1 MELLLVFPNLN
12 LFSHEKKLSSS
23 SRRTNHSDKTMNN
36 IHSRL
41 RYSISK
47 GAKCSRGKA
56 GLRDRNLGVWPN
68 SAFII
73 CSRASEMSGRVLIPK
88 VSPME
93 CTDHRVFTRHRLAW
107 VDGTWKSA
115 RNSPIEVITPSINV
129 CPACCS
135 WWAVSSWASQ
145 LIFGNNSFL
154 TCEIR
159 LLKQI
164 SFKKSNFCFGERI
177 TGTIFSVSQFSIV
190 VYCLYTTENGIIIQ

>member
-23 SRRTNHSDKTMNN
+23 SRRTNHSDKTMND

-88 VSPME
+88 VQWNVLITESLLDTGWHELMALE
-93 CTDHRVFTRHRLAW
+93 NQQ
-107 VDGTWKSA
+107 GTL
-115 RNSPIEVITPSINV
+115 P
-129 CPACCS
+129 
-135 WWAVSSWASQ
+135 
-145 LIFGNNSFL
+145 
-154 TCEIR
+154 
-159 LLKQI
+159 
-164 SFKKSNFCFGERI
+164 
-177 TGTIFSVSQFSIV
+177 
-190 VYCLYTTENGIIIQ
+190 